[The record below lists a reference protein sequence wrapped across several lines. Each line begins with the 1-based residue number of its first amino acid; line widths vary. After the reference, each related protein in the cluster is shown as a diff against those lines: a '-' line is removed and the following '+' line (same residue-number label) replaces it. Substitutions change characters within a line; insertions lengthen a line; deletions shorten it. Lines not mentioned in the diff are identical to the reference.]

1 LFWGWIT
8 VVEELDLWS
17 KLPAWQAGR
26 HGRRGVVEDEKM
38 KGWENVD
45 TVFELLYVVKWA
57 VFLLC
62 DGARMLQSGRNDGS
76 RQPV

>member
-8 VVEELDLWS
+8 VVEKLDLWS

-26 HGRRGVVEDEKM
+26 HGWRGVVVDEKM

-57 VFLLC
+57 VFLLGN
-62 DGARMLQSGRNDGS
+62 GARMRQPGSNDRS